1 MPNDKE
7 VKAMLSRQVRKFI
20 SHLRQSTPEQ
30 IAKEMRKDYPEE
42 KIDRQYINYQL
53 KSPSWTFIIWLET
66 KGLNLEWLIKGEKD
80 SNIPMLKL

>member
-1 MPNDKE
+1 
-7 VKAMLSRQVRKFI
+7 MLRRQVRKFV
-20 SHLRQSTPEQ
+20 SNLRQSSPEQ
-30 IAKEMRKDYPEE
+30 IAKEMRKAYPNQ

-80 SNIPMLKL
+80 PDIPMFKL